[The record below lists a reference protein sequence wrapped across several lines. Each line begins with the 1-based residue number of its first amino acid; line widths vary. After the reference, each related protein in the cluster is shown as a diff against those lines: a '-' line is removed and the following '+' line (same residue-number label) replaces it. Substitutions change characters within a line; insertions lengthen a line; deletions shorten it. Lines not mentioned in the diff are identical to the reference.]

1 MLAWVCSVI
10 DHRLNRPAPTWN
22 MIRLPMKNA
31 LSCASCAT
39 DVLVLTT
46 FLLHLWC
53 ITEQKHAYGNMESTR
68 YRDENLTEIR
78 LINTLHLI
86 RIARKGRQ
94 KNRKSSRRKPHDPL
108 DLPGDKKFTWWLT
121 WFFLWYALPK
131 NTNREWKR
139 VTIWLLFKAFPRLT
153 SLAYVVLATL

>member
-1 MLAWVCSVI
+1 MHLAAPHVPLTFWSLPHFYFISDVL
-10 DHRLNRPAPTWN
+10 LNRST
-22 MIRLPMKNA
+22 R
-31 LSCASCAT
+31 T
-39 DVLVLTT
+39 
-46 FLLHLWC
+46 
-53 ITEQKHAYGNMESTR
+53 ESTR

-94 KNRKSSRRKPHDPL
+94 KNRQSSRRKPHDPL

-121 WFFLWYALPK
+121 WLFLWYALPK

-139 VTIWLLFKAFPRLT
+139 VTI
-153 SLAYVVLATL
+153 